1 MRNECRLPF
10 EPGTGG
16 LRLGV
21 GEPRQ
26 SGYKVSP
33 RSVLAS
39 PVFLAPAILK
49 IGYAHKTKYV
59 YKQQK

>member
-10 EPGTGG
+10 ETGTGG

-26 SGYKVSP
+26 SGYKI
-33 RSVLAS
+33 SVLSS
-39 PVFLAPAILK
+39 PVFLALAALK
-49 IGYAHKTKYV
+49 INYAHKTKYV